1 MNIAKSERNETMW
14 SQIHNAR
21 DVKSETAEFPDGK
34 GTPSMQVLNA
44 DSAIG
49 PAMLRIMMQPGD
61 EIPRHYHAAQ
71 AETLYILEGELIDE
85 GKTAYSAG
93 TELNVK
99 PNIHHGPHTTK
110 TGVTFLAM
118 YTGKVDLT
126 DFKLSKGAE

>member
-1 MNIAKSERNETMW
+1 MW
-14 SQIHNAR
+14 SQIHNAH
-21 DVKSETAEFPDGK
+21 DVKSEAAGFPDGK
-34 GTPSMQVLNA
+34 GNPSMQVLNA
-44 DSAIG
+44 DPAIG

-61 EIPRHYHAAQ
+61 VVPRHYHAAQ

-85 GKTAYSAG
+85 GTAYSAG

>member
-1 MNIAKSERNETMW
+1 MFQLFDELVGGGFAFVVVDEDLG
-14 SQIHNAR
+14 AR
-21 DVKSETAEFPDGK
+21 GAESLGDR
-34 GTPSMQVLNA
+34 
-44 DSAIG
+44 

-61 EIPRHYHAAQ
+61 VIPRHYHAAQ

-85 GKTAYSAG
+85 GTPYSAG

-99 PNIHHGPHTTK
+99 PKIHHGPHTTK